1 MRKLNTATEWGTH
14 TMHIHI
20 YNIYILYR
28 GWGWLGVCD
37 NHNKQQQQIQR
48 QQLPLQQIALIHEKM
63 SKCIRRGLVI
73 SIRYNNKSINNK
85 HYNNNNNWQN
95 NNNNT
100 RYTSS
105 S

>member
-14 TMHIHI
+14 TIHIHI
-20 YNIYILYR
+20 YR

-37 NHNKQQQQIQR
+37 NHNKQQQQQRR

-85 HYNNNNNWQN
+85 HNNNNNSNWEN